1 MRFDDRR
8 AAGRQLAWRLES
20 LRDRDPVVLGLPRG
34 GVPVAYEVACAL
46 DAPLDVLVVR
56 KLGVPRSPELGFGA
70 LGENGVRVLND
81 DVLEESGVS
90 LAEQAVVEAAERTEL
105 ERRVSRCRQ
114 GRDPVALTGRTV
126 VIVDDGLATGA
137 TAEAACQVVR
147 GRGAARI
154 VLAVPVGPTS
164 VVARLR
170 GLADEVVCL
179 QALPFLGTVGAWY
192 HDFTQT
198 SDTEVT
204 ALLAQAVRT
213 ASPHRPPATSRP
225 LSER

>member
-34 GVPVAYEVACAL
+34 GVPVAYEVAGAL

-81 DVLEESGVS
+81 DVLEETGVG

-105 ERRVSRCRQ
+105 ERRVSRCRH

-137 TAEAACQVVR
+137 TAEAACRVVR

-154 VLAVPVGPTS
+154 VLAVPVGTTA

-170 GLADEVVCL
+170 RLADEVVRR
-179 QALPFLGTVGAWY
+179 QALPFLGTVGAWC
-192 HDFTQT
+192 HDR
-198 SDTEVT
+198 VT
-204 ALLAQAVRT
+204 
-213 ASPHRPPATSRP
+213 PPATRHFAPPVRAVST
-225 LSER
+225 